1 MDQVVVALFATT
13 LSRHDNGFSF
23 FPLVMVRAGAGVAA
37 LRFLRWL
44 ACIHAGKFVCA
55 LVSIA

>member
-1 MDQVVVALFATT
+1 MITAFPFSP
-13 LSRHDNGFSF
+13 LSWSE
-23 FPLVMVRAGAGVAA
+23 LAQGVAA
-37 LRFLRWL
+37 FLRWL